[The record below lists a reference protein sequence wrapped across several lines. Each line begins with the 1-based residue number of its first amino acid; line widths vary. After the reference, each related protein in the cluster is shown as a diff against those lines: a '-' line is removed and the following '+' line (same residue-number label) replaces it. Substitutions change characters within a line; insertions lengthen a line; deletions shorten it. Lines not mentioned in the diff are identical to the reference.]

1 MIIYTDSYGE
11 YHDVCDVDERPDDAD
26 DRQTAGGDDVHVDE
40 SVFEIVAEERR
51 HDVRHALGHTEQ
63 SQRHRTLSQLEVL
76 QFHVVALSFVTDIVI
91 NSSAREFIPR
101 LSRGFTSHESAVN
114 SCPYVQGAPKK
125 VSLPYY
131 K

>member
-51 HDVRHALGHTEQ
+51 HDVRHALGHAEQ

-91 NSSAREFIPR
+91 NSSARRIYTVSFSR
-101 LSRGFTSHESAVN
+101 LYQSRERRQF
-114 SCPYVQGAPKK
+114 
-125 VSLPYY
+125 LPVRTGCS
-131 K
+131 

>member
-91 NSSAREFIPR
+91 NSSARRIYTVSFSR
-101 LSRGFTSHESAVN
+101 LYQSRERRQF
-114 SCPYVQGAPKK
+114 
-125 VSLPYY
+125 LPVRTRCS
-131 K
+131 